1 MPWVRRALEVALF
14 REAVRAGSGIAVLL
28 VTDDEIAAYHGRF
41 LNSSDPTDVI
51 SWPSGE
57 DAPGHLG
64 DVMVSCERA
73 AAQAIVLGH
82 STEREVCVLA
92 VHGLLHL
99 LGWDDLVQGA
109 QEVMQARVD
118 TLVAEAFP
126 Q

>member
-1 MPWVRRALEVALF
+1 MPSVRRALEVALS
-14 REAVRAGSGIAVLL
+14 REAVPAGSGVAVLL
-28 VTDDEIAAYHGRF
+28 VTDDEIAAHHARY
-41 LNSSDPTDVI
+41 LNSSEPTDVI

-57 DAPGHLG
+57 DAGGHLG

-73 AAQAIVLGH
+73 AAQAAALGH

-99 LGWDDLVQGA
+99 LGWDDLAPGA

-118 TLVAEAFP
+118 ALVAEAFP